1 MFTVMVRNDLQT
13 APAAARGIGAPA
25 RSPGKSRSP
34 RPRAR
39 AHVAKRVLSATD
51 GRPAGFPVLVNSP
64 QGPRRTSVTQA
75 PKSYGIPLAGGRR
88 EGPAGDD
95 RDADHDDQQREEQP
109 DEQRE
114 ADAAHVG
121 DALEEQGA
129 EQEHDEAGPQRL
141 GAGDAE
147 AGRLVDQALE
157 PEPEADPA
165 RRDQRPR

>member
-1 MFTVMVRNDLQT
+1 MFTVMARNDLPT

-51 GRPAGFPVLVNSP
+51 GRPAVFLVLVNSP
-64 QGPRRTSVTQA
+64 QGRRRTSVTQA

-88 EGPAGDD
+88 ERPAGHD
-95 RDADHDDQQREEQP
+95 RDADDDEEQREEQP
-109 DEQRE
+109 E
-114 ADAAHVG
+114 ADPAHVG
-121 DALEEQGA
+121 DALEEQGP

-157 PEPEADPA
+157 PE
-165 RRDQRPR
+165 